1 MRVSPVVEQ
10 NSLTYQN
17 TDNHKFHNQTSSERV
32 KVSARHDKV
41 SYTISATKRRHQAC
55 SVDEENSVTSRII
68 FSKNLN
74 FPSVAPKLSAASTLI
89 LSTECS
95 MRELLDS
102 NCVNRPLMPSKTRNR
117 LSAYF
122 FIVLSTAAT
131 VAVSTASLSERT
143 FRSYE
148 GA

>member
-1 MRVSPVVEQ
+1 
-10 NSLTYQN
+10 
-17 TDNHKFHNQTSSERV
+17 
-32 KVSARHDKV
+32 
-41 SYTISATKRRHQAC
+41 
-55 SVDEENSVTSRII
+55 
-68 FSKNLN
+68 
-74 FPSVAPKLSAASTLI
+74 
-89 LSTECS
+89 

-102 NCVNRPLMPSKTRNR
+102 NCVSRPLMPSKTRNR

-131 VAVSTASLSERT
+131 VEASTASLSGRT